1 MSHVNNKL
9 ARLARPQAERAIQRL
24 AAIVDDGCR
33 SASARVAAARALL
46 EFGYGRPAR
55 RPRAG
60 SPAAPIERVIKID
73 WADPTE

>member
-1 MSHVNNKL
+1 MSHGNTTL
-9 ARLARPQAERAIQRL
+9 ARLARPHAARAVLRV
-24 AAIVDDGCR
+24 AAIIDDGYQ

-60 SPAAPIERVIKID
+60 SAAAPIDRVVKID
-73 WADPTE
+73 WGDPTE